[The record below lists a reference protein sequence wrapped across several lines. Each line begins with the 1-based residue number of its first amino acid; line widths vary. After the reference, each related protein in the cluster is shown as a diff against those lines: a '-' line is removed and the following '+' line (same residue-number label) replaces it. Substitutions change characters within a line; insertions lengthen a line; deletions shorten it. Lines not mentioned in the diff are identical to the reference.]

1 MNQPPRVITDRATL
15 FSDFDNL
22 CEGDIILGR
31 IPLKQGEEHLL
42 LDLSCRGITMV
53 PSASSQLA
61 SKSKTFQASILKP
74 WMVPHTL
81 VIHDRHQLL
90 EATTLYHRHDIGKVV
105 LKQERK
111 NAGLGILMYNSIEE
125 IYSQAAHHN
134 IIFPFVLQPFHQQS
148 RDLRVII
155 IGSYMEAYSRHNP
168 NNFRNNLHC
177 GGQAETST
185 LSEEI
190 CRFCHTAMA
199 RADFPYAHLDL
210 MYTADNRLYL
220 AEINL
225 RGGLRGAGIRGT
237 DYKNRTAAQEK
248 IKVDEII
255 RMRKRQN
262 NA

>member
-1 MNQPPRVITDRATL
+1 MSRNPRVITDRAAL
-15 FSDFDNL
+15 FSNFDNL

-31 IPLKQGEEHLL
+31 IPLKQGEEQLL
-42 LDLSCRGITMV
+42 LDLSCRGIIMV

-61 SKSKTFQASILKP
+61 SKSKTFQAAILKP

-90 EATTLYHRHDIGKVV
+90 EATTLYHHHDIGRVV

-111 NAGLGILMYNSIEE
+111 NAGLGILLYNSIEE

-148 RDLRVII
+148 QDIRVII
-155 IGSYMEAYSRHNP
+155 IGTYMEAYRRDNP

-177 GGQAETST
+177 GGKAESIT
-185 LSEEI
+185 LSGEA
-190 CRFCHTAMA
+190 CSFCHTAMA

-225 RGGLRGAGIRGT
+225 RGGLRGAGISGS

-248 IKVDEII
+248 MRADEII
-255 RMRKRQN
+255 PTRQRHR
-262 NA
+262 